1 MKTSSTNAIVF
12 SQENCYACNTAI
24 SLLNHSGYQV
34 EIRKIG
40 EGEKWTKKDL
50 LELVPDARSVP
61 QIFVGE
67 YYVGGLPQL
76 QQFLGNR

>member
-1 MKTSSTNAIVF
+1 MNINSTNAIVF
-12 SQENCYACNTAI
+12 SQENCAACNSAV
-24 SLLNHSGYQV
+24 SLLQRNGYDV
-34 EIRKIG
+34 EVRKIG
-40 EGEKWTKKDL
+40 EGSHWTKKDL

-76 QQFLGNR
+76 KQYLETR

>member
-1 MKTSSTNAIVF
+1 MNISSTNAIVF
-12 SQENCYACNTAI
+12 SQENCIACNSAV
-24 SLLNHSGYQV
+24 SLLKREGYDV

-40 EGEKWTKKDL
+40 EGSTWTKKDL

-61 QIFVGE
+61 QIFVGN

-76 QQFLGNR
+76 KQYLETR